1 MSALFQISTP
11 DRVSRVET
19 RGEREERVKQPGR
32 GRENW
37 GGWKM
42 MRERREEEKAGDAG
56 EGKMSLQTGKKS
68 KKAEGETMQFSHLG
82 TEIEAAEVSRFPH
95 RRAWGQSGCWAGLN
109 PH

>member
-1 MSALFQISTP
+1 MLMDILLKTH
-11 DRVSRVET
+11 
-19 RGEREERVKQPGR
+19 QPGR

-82 TEIEAAEVSRFPH
+82 TEIEAAEKSQKKTIEKYEIKGNLVSI
-95 RRAWGQSGCWAGLN
+95 QGL
-109 PH
+109 